1 MLENNFMIK
10 VVDIDNVNV
19 KSHISW
25 IDFIVTGKN
34 QILDKTSW
42 KKYVILCKNLNQEKA
57 NDRNYTCG
65 LYGQVG
71 DELTCGHGLH
81 VKSLC

>member
-57 NDRNYTCG
+57 NDTTHAASMAK
-65 LYGQVG
+65 Q
-71 DELTCGHGLH
+71 EM
-81 VKSLC
+81 S

>member
-19 KSHISW
+19 KSHMSW

-42 KKYVILCKNLNQEKA
+42 KKCVILCKNLN
-57 NDRNYTCG
+57 
-65 LYGQVG
+65 
-71 DELTCGHGLH
+71 
-81 VKSLC
+81 